1 MFKKRMVSAVSVL
14 GLILGLAVAATPA
27 TGTEIKYDP
36 SDPNPALT
44 SQCGLD
50 LALILDASGSIGET
64 GIANLKLA
72 SDAFVDSLADTGSKV
87 SVTSFATSS
96 PGVGGSNLAP
106 VALTSANLTTIK
118 ASYKDLLSSGMTN
131 WQDGF
136 LKSQASFGGFAPA
149 DAPDLAILITDGNPN
164 TINNPNPP
172 PDYKSSYDASPEA
185 VNAAIAVANQMKGKG
200 VHMFGIA
207 VGDWGVN
214 LTPIK
219 AVTSETEMLADGSNF
234 ADAGY
239 TATASYAALAKTLK
253 KIAVQLCAP
262 SLTINKVVTSSDNPE
277 PTPADGWT
285 FDTTVTIPQGNGQ
298 WVKPGTDAITAGVPS
313 TTSLA
318 TSQSG
323 AATFQWE
330 PEGDLVT
337 EPVIVK
343 ENTQVGYTVVPGL
356 ACTAKN
362 LVEDTQRDFTAT
374 LGSDGTWNLGAIDPK
389 EIVTC
394 TATNVLKDT
403 GSLTIT
409 KEFNAQASGYSG
421 TFDIDYTCVD
431 GPDVVA
437 EGSAALA
444 AGESTTLSGLP
455 TGTTCTV
462 TEPTLPANPSGWT
475 FNPPTFSP
483 SNQASIT
490 TKGEQAT
497 VTVVNSVAQVNPVI
511 VKKAC
516 PINVTLHKP
525 QPTMVG
531 NRIMTDK
538 ITTKKSNCSLQKPVV
553 LCRPIGAN
561 AAGETAFCTTK
572 VSKKGKITVKTEG
585 YEAVKVSVIVKVKA
599 KVGSSD
605 TWKGNT
611 WRKSWKLK

>member
-1 MFKKRMVSAVSVL
+1 MFKKRMVSAVSVV
-14 GLILGLAVAATPA
+14 GLIAGLAVAATPA
-27 TGTEIKYDP
+27 TATVTP
-36 SDPNPALT
+36 PVPNPPLT
-44 SQCGLD
+44 AKCGLD
-50 LALILDASGSIGET
+50 FALILDSSGSIGTE
-64 GIANLKLA
+64 GMENLKAA
-72 SDAFVDSLADTGSKV
+72 SNAFVDSLADTGSQV
-87 SVTSFATSS
+87 SVTSFSTQS
-96 PGVGGSNLAP
+96 PGWSFVGGQYVQLPNLAP
-106 VALTSANLTTIK
+106 TDLTTANLPDIK
-118 ASYKDLLSSGMTN
+118 TSYKDLASSGLTN
-131 WQDGF
+131 WQDGL
-136 LKSQASFGGFAPA
+136 LKSQGSFNGFTPNG
-149 DAPDLAILITDGNPN
+149 APDLAVFITDGWPN
-164 TINNPNPP
+164 TTNGGGDPLG
-172 PDYKSSYDASPEA
+172 EA
-185 VNAAIAVANQMKGKG
+185 VKIADQMKTAG
-200 VHMFGIA
+200 VHMFGIG
-207 VGDWGVN
+207 VGSVN
-214 LTPIK
+214 ADPIK
-219 AVTSETEMLADGSNF
+219 AITSTTQMLPDGSNF
-234 ADAGY
+234 AEAGY
-239 TATASYAALAKTLK
+239 TTSTSYGELATTLK

-262 SLTINKVVTSSDNPE
+262 SLTVTKVVTSSDNPE
-277 PTPADGWT
+277 PTPAEGWT
-285 FDTTVTIPQGNGQ
+285 FDTTATIPQGNGQ

-313 TTSLA
+313 TKSLA

-343 ENTQVGYTVVPGL
+343 EKAKVGYALQPDL
-356 ACTAKN
+356 KCTAKN

-374 LGSDGTWNLGAIDPK
+374 LGTDGAWNLGTISSE

-409 KEFNAQASGYSG
+409 KEFNAQGSGYTG
-421 TFDIDYTCVD
+421 TFDISYTCVD
-431 GPDVVA
+431 GADVVA
-437 EGSAALA
+437 DGTAVLA
-444 AGESTTLSGLP
+444 AGESKTLSGLP

-475 FNPPTFSP
+475 FNPPTFTP
-483 SNQASIT
+483 SNQATIT
-490 TKGEQAT
+490 TKGQAAS

-531 NRIMTDK
+531 NRVMTDK

-553 LCRPIGAN
+553 LCRPLGATS
-561 AAGETAFCTTK
+561 AGETAFCTTK

-585 YEAVKVSVIVKVKA
+585 YEAVKVSVVVKVKA

>member
-1 MFKKRMVSAVSVL
+1 
-14 GLILGLAVAATPA
+14 
-27 TGTEIKYDP
+27 
-36 SDPNPALT
+36 
-44 SQCGLD
+44 
-50 LALILDASGSIGET
+50 
-64 GIANLKLA
+64 
-72 SDAFVDSLADTGSKV
+72 
-87 SVTSFATSS
+87 
-96 PGVGGSNLAP
+96 
-106 VALTSANLTTIK
+106 
-118 ASYKDLLSSGMTN
+118 
-131 WQDGF
+131 
-136 LKSQASFGGFAPA
+136 
-149 DAPDLAILITDGNPN
+149 
-164 TINNPNPP
+164 
-172 PDYKSSYDASPEA
+172 
-185 VNAAIAVANQMKGKG
+185 
-200 VHMFGIA
+200 
-207 VGDWGVN
+207 
-214 LTPIK
+214 
-219 AVTSETEMLADGSNF
+219 
-234 ADAGY
+234 
-239 TATASYAALAKTLK
+239 
-253 KIAVQLCAP
+253 
-262 SLTINKVVTSSDNPE
+262 LTINKVVTSSDNPE

-431 GPDVVA
+431 GPDVVV
-437 EGSAALA
+437 EGSAALG